1 MNQLNAYVNR
11 FPSLQRRGQGRFL
24 STSLLLAVF
33 IMFIPALAQNTED
46 TPGKSMKQARP
57 DIFITAETVN
67 KVSSKKATITL
78 VDIRRPDEYIKA
90 HIPGSLNIGLSS
102 IKTKPFLK
110 DTTIVLVTQGYQY
123 AQLDAECAR
132 LHDQGY
138 SVSILMGG
146 LNAWQ
151 QASYP
156 LEGTSWVQ
164 ASFDRITPEA
174 FYQEQDYDHWVVIDA
189 TKKGQAS
196 KAFPGAIHFDPDT
209 WLFATS
215 RLKDALDKYGKDRP
229 CLVLVVNEKG
239 TDYQKI
245 TRTTLH
251 AEVKNVFYLEGGLK
265 AYEEYLKGNALS
277 HEPKENRTKSIR
289 KCPQCGEKTAG

>member
-1 MNQLNAYVNR
+1 MNQLNAYVNKSS
-11 FPSLQRRGQGRFL
+11 SLQRRGQGRFAF
-24 STSLLLAVF
+24 TSLLMAVF
-33 IMFIPALAQNTED
+33 IMFMPAIVQTAEN
-46 TPGKSMKQARP
+46 TPGKSIKQARP
-57 DIFITAETVN
+57 NIFITAETVN
-67 KVSSKKATITL
+67 KVASEKASITL
-78 VDIRRPDEYIKA
+78 VDIRRPDEFEKA
-90 HIPGSLNIGLSS
+90 HIPGSLNIGLHS

-110 DTTIVLVTQGYQY
+110 DTKIVLVTKGYQY

-138 SVSILMGG
+138 SVSILLGG

-174 FYQEQDYDHWVVIDA
+174 FYPEQDYDNWVVIDA

-196 KAFPGAIHFDPDT
+196 KAFPGAIHYDPDT
-209 WLFATS
+209 WLFAQT
-215 RLKDALDKYGKDRP
+215 RLKGAVDKCGKDRP
-229 CLVLVVNEKG
+229 CLVLIVNEKG

-245 TRTTLH
+245 TRTVLH